1 MSFSLTELK
10 PHQEWI
16 EALLQSIPAELSDP
30 FDTYGTPDLLRDSM
44 AHALLAGGKRLRP
57 LLVLHAAKSCK
68 PDWSEGDHKQ
78 HCRYAAAA
86 IEMIHTY
93 SLIHDDLPALDND
106 DLRRGKPTCHIAF
119 GEAQAILAG
128 DGLLTDAFN
137 LLAQAPVN
145 PHLQV
150 LELSRAAGSN
160 GMVAGQVDDIQAE
173 RLPSAQID
181 LKKIHRRKT
190 ARLLASACRLGGLS
204 VNASDAQL
212 EHLTQ
217 YGFALGIA
225 FQIADDVLDH
235 EADPELAGK
244 KLGRDAQNDKTTYL
258 TLLGAEEAKKQARDF
273 ANQAAEHANA
283 LPGNHNTLVGLAHF
297 SANRLF

>member
-1 MSFSLTELK
+1 MSFSLATLK
-10 PHQEWI
+10 PHQQWI
-16 EALLQSIPAELSDP
+16 EKLLQSIPSKLVDP
-30 FDTYGTPDLLRDSM
+30 LDHYGTPALLRDSM

-57 LLVLHAAKSCK
+57 LLVLHGAKACNPQWNDEELK
-68 PDWSEGDHKQ
+68 K
-78 HCRYAAAA
+78 HCRYAAGA

-106 DLRRGKPTCHIAF
+106 ELRRGKPTCHMVF

-137 LLAQAPVN
+137 LLAQAPTN

-160 GMVAGQVDDIQAE
+160 GMVAGQVDDIEAE
-173 RLPSAQID
+173 SLEPSKID

-204 VNASDAQL
+204 VDAPPSHV

-217 YGFALGIA
+217 YGLALGIA

-235 EADPELAGK
+235 EADPKLAGK
-244 KLGRDAQNDKTTYL
+244 KLGRDAENEKTTYL
-258 TLLGAEEAKKQARDF
+258 TQLGPEEAKNEARLF
-273 ANQAAEHANA
+273 ADQAAKHAEA
-283 LPGNHNTLVGLAHF
+283 LPGNHEILVGLAQF